1 MSRSFVALLLAGI
14 FLVPASAFAAQPKV
28 QLHLSGV
35 LLVKEA
41 GGHVKETPMDK
52 AIAKKGDLIRYTIV
66 ASNIG
71 TKPAL
76 ALTPVGHVP
85 VRTAFVAGS
94 AQRIAGATIEYTLD
108 NSSWSTRP
116 VIAIKT
122 AKGMEKRAADPALFK
137 SVRWVFSRAL
147 LPHKSDSVT
156 YEVRVQ

>member
-1 MSRSFVALLLAGI
+1 MSRSFVALLMAGLFLAP
-14 FLVPASAFAAQPKV
+14 VSAFAAQPKV

-35 LLVKEA
+35 LLLKEV
-41 GGHVKETPMDK
+41 GGHVKEVPMDK
-52 AIAKKGDLIRYTIV
+52 AVAKKGDLIRYTIV

-94 AQRIAGATIEYTLD
+94 AQRVAGATVEYTLD
-108 NSSWSTRP
+108 GESWSARP
-116 VIAIKT
+116 MVVIKT
-122 AKGMEKRAADPALFK
+122 AKGTEKRAADPALFK